1 MLFFY
6 FELKRECSCVT
17 SKEFWFL
24 HTFFNHVRVRMLN
37 TFKTFFVVN
46 LSFVLDKH
54 KPSKAIVAVEFVD
67 KLLTEVTVAKLQEEE
82 FSDCKGKIIL
92 VVTIVVCVL
101 NNSLLARNLF
111 FILFI
116 AISSRL
122 ASKVDSFNSLLCFIP
137 SEDPSFGLD
146 IFLVFCSSII

>member
-92 VVTIVVCVL
+92 VVAIVVCIL

-111 FILFI
+111 FLLFI
-116 AISSRL
+116 SISSRL
-122 ASKVDSFNSLLCFIP
+122 ASKVDSFNK
-137 SEDPSFGLD
+137 
-146 IFLVFCSSII
+146 SIVLYS

>member
-1 MLFFY
+1 
-6 FELKRECSCVT
+6 
-17 SKEFWFL
+17 
-24 HTFFNHVRVRMLN
+24 MLN

-67 KLLTEVTVAKLQEEE
+67 QLLTDVTVTKLEEEE

-92 VVTIVVCVL
+92 VVAIVVCIL

-111 FILFI
+111 FLLFI
-116 AISSRL
+116 SISSRL
-122 ASKVDSFNSLLCFIP
+122 ASKVDSFNK
-137 SEDPSFGLD
+137 
-146 IFLVFCSSII
+146 SIVLYSQ